1 MNLMNGKPVKA
12 FYYQDHEAHL
22 QVHMMAMQD
31 PKIMQIVG
39 QNPQAQTIMAAGAAH
54 VMEHV
59 AFQYRKEI
67 EKQLGANLPPMP
79 DAEKDENYLP
89 EAAEV
94 QVSQL
99 AAAAAAK
106 LLQKDKA
113 EVQAAQAQQQAQ
125 DPIIQMQQME
135 LQLRAQ
141 ELQIQQQK
149 LQLDAQ
155 TKQAQLQLDSQIKM
169 AEEQRKQQEM
179 QINAAQ
185 KADEIELRQLEISNR
200 QQIEAAK
207 MGANIQKHKAEL
219 SARQQA
225 EGVRMGIDI
234 AKAKEASEIQRNRPQ
249 KGKKE

>member
-1 MNLMNGKPVKA
+1 MNLMNSRPVKA

-39 QNPQAQTIMAAGAAH
+39 QNPQAQAIMAAGAAH
-54 VMEHV
+54 IMEHV

-79 DAEKDENYLP
+79 DAEKDENFLP
-89 EAAEV
+89 EEAEI
-94 QVSQL
+94 QISQL

-106 LLQKDKA
+106 LLQKDQA
-113 EVQAAQAQQQAQ
+113 EVQQQQAQQQAQ
-125 DPIIQMQQME
+125 DPVIQMQQME
-135 LQLRAQ
+135 LQLRQQ
-141 ELQIQQQK
+141 ELQIEAQKLQLNAQIQQQK

-155 TKQAQLQLDSQIKM
+155 VKM
-169 AEEQRKQQEM
+169 ADQQRKEKEL
-179 QINAAQ
+179 QIDAAL
-185 KADEIELRQLEISNR
+185 KADEIELRQVEISNR

-207 MGANIQKHKAEL
+207 MGADIQKHKAAL
-219 SARQQA
+219 AAKQQA

-234 AKAKEASEIQRNRPQ
+234 AKSKESAEFQRNRPQ
-249 KGKKE
+249 TGKKE